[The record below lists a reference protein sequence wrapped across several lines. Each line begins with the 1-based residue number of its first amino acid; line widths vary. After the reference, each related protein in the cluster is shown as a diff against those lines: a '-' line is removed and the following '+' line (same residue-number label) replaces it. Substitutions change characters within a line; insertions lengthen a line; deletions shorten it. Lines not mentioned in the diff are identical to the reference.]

1 MPTIQSRKYPDNIQF
16 VDSGTWAE
24 MQKKGIARRFRVT
37 DDSDLADA
45 IIEKPNI
52 IMDLT
57 QGETET
63 PEPNRAEI
71 KAKLDELEVEYN
83 TRASTDSL
91 LLLLNENEPTK

>member
-45 IIEKPNI
+45 IIEKPQVVI
-52 IMDLT
+52 DLT
-57 QGETET
+57 TEEVKETE
-63 PEPNRAEI
+63 PDRQAI
-71 KAKLDELEVEYN
+71 KDRLTELEVEFN

>member
-45 IIEKPNI
+45 IIEKPEI
-52 IMDLT
+52 VDFTKEEFEEKEPDRQAIKDRLT
-57 QGETET
+57 
-63 PEPNRAEI
+63 
-71 KAKLDELEVEYN
+71 ELEVEYN

-91 LLLLNENEPTK
+91 LLLLNENEPNK